1 MSWWEALPVGL
12 VAVLLI
18 FVPGLALIAT
28 AGGRRFF
35 ALAVAPAVSVAVYAV
50 LGILLPVLGVD
61 WGFPAVAVATGLL
74 VAMTALVSWLV
85 RRRRVGTRESA
96 AFPPQPGTVLAV
108 VLAAILITV
117 QLVIVHGSPDHVSQ
131 TFDAAFHLNGAK
143 YMLDTADGSSLH
155 LSGLILP
162 EGASSF
168 YPAAWHDVVTLVAGL
183 TGGSVIV
190 AATMVNI
197 VIAALVWPLGSILL
211 VREVF
216 PRNRVAV
223 VSAGV
228 LSAAFPAFP
237 ILPLDYGVL
246 YPYFLALAL
255 LPAALALGLSL
266 TGLVGPSPV
275 PLVLRILGLGASLVA
290 IGLAQPSIV
299 FAWAAL
305 LVPAAIAMFLRLTRG
320 APTRR
325 RVAIGALFLAGLGA
339 LAAGWLIFGRVGQ
352 YSPWGPYASPPL
364 AVVELLTNSRE
375 GSPVAIAVSALVV
388 IGLVSLIRSREKWW
402 LAGSWAVGALLLLA
416 AVSMHFWTPRNLL
429 LGLFYKDPPRLA
441 ALLVIVA
448 LPVAVAG
455 ALAVWAFLGAKVWPR
470 IRDRV
475 RPERRRGLALAA
487 SVATV
492 VALIATTQG
501 IAMQSAVQ
509 VAATKYNLTEWSP
522 ILSIDE
528 KALLERLDTVV
539 PEDAVIVGNPWTGT
553 SLAYVLGNRRV
564 LNPHFNVSRDPNHVL
579 VNMHLADAASDP
591 EVCDALADLGVR
603 YALDFGVYTR
613 DAGGVLSF
621 DSTTDYRGLLGL
633 DDSDVATE
641 IDREGDK
648 VLYEITGCD

>member
-1 MSWWEALPVGL
+1 MSWWEALPAGL
-12 VAVLLI
+12 VAVFLL
-18 FVPGLALIAT
+18 FVPGGALVVA

-50 LGILLPVLGVD
+50 LGILLPVVGVA
-61 WGFPAVAVATGLL
+61 WGFPAVAVATAIL
-74 VAMTALVSWLV
+74 VAATAAVSWLV
-85 RRRRVGTRESA
+85 RRRRASDRDGSP
-96 AFPPQPGTVLAV
+96 FPPQPGTVIAV
-108 VLAAILITV
+108 VLAAVLISI
-117 QLVIVHGSPDHVSQ
+117 QLVIVHGNPDHVSQ

-143 YMLDTADGSSLH
+143 YMLETADGSSLH

-197 VIAALVWPLGSILL
+197 AIAALVWPLGSILL

-216 PRNRVAV
+216 PGSRVAV

-266 TGLVGPSPV
+266 TGLVGPSRV

-305 LVPAAIAMFLRLTRG
+305 LVPAAIAVYLRLIRG
-320 APTRR
+320 ASRRR
-325 RVAIGALFLAGLGA
+325 RVALSALFLAALGA
-339 LAAGWLIFGRVGQ
+339 LAAGWLVFGRVGQ
-352 YSPWGPYASPPL
+352 FSPWGPYASPPL

-375 GSPVAIAVSALVV
+375 GSPVAIAVSALVLV
-388 IGLVSLIRSREKWW
+388 GLVSLIRSREKWW
-402 LAGSWAVGALLLLA
+402 LAGSWAVGALLLLC
-416 AVSMHFWTPRNLL
+416 AVSLHFWTPRNLL

-455 ALAVWAFLGAKVWPR
+455 VLAVWAFLLARVWPR
-470 IRDRV
+470 IRDRA

-553 SLAYVLGNRRV
+553 SLAYVLGDRRV
-564 LNPHFNVSRDPNHVL
+564 LNPHFNVSRDPEHVL
-579 VNMHLADAASDP
+579 VNMHLTDAADEP

-633 DDSDVATE
+633 ADSGIATE

-648 VLYEITGCD
+648 VLYEITGCG